1 MCISFYISTIQNSLR
16 FCVLQESFDEGKQVI
31 LTLKDQGVLEES
43 GDVLVN
49 VNLIDDEHSKKV
61 CFISPL
67 QC

>member
-1 MCISFYISTIQNSLR
+1 M
-16 FCVLQESFDEGKQVI
+16 QESFDEGKQVI